1 MISFWTNRESS
12 WSLLAYCGHRG
23 RAIAGHF
30 ECRVYEDLGSTVR
43 LRPGAHI
50 FAAIDRLTPNQREA
64 AALMHDALAARM
76 PGAPKLNDPRRVLMR
91 FELLTKLHE
100 AGVNAYRAFRA
111 RDAHRVSRFPVFLRE
126 ADNHTGPLTGL
137 LQSKREVS
145 RALWG
150 LRARGWPPGDLL
162 VVEFC
167 DTSDAHGVFRKYSAF
182 AVGDRIVPCH
192 VMATHQW
199 SVKSNSSERDE
210 SLIRENLAYIDGNPH
225 ERWLRELFSIAGA
238 EYGRIDYAMLN
249 GAPQVWEIN
258 LSPTISMAANR
269 KRKSLAPALETLREQ
284 EREAFHSRLRDA
296 FLALD
301 RNGAGPDVEVA
312 FTPALAAGLARDA
325 AKQQRREQLRTW
337 LHRVYEAPGVGR
349 PFRALYR
356 RVRPR
361 L

>member
-30 ECRVYEDLGSTVR
+30 ECRVYEDLGRTVR

-76 PGAPKLNDPRRVLMR
+76 PDAPALNDPRRVLMR

-100 AGVNAYRAFRA
+100 AGVNAFRVFKA
-111 RDAHRVSRFPVFLRE
+111 RDFHAISRFPVFLRE
-126 ADNHTGPLTGL
+126 SDNHTGPLTGL
-137 LQSKREVS
+137 IHSKREVS

-150 LRARGWPPGDLL
+150 LRARGWPPDDLL

-225 ERWLRELFSIAGA
+225 ERWLREIFSIAGA
-238 EYGRIDYAMLN
+238 DYGRIDYGMLN

-258 LSPTISMAANR
+258 LTPTISMAANR
-269 KRKSLAPALETLREQ
+269 KRKSLPPALETLREQ

-301 RNGAGPDVEVA
+301 RNVTGPDVEVA
-312 FTPALAAGLARDA
+312 FTPALSAGLARDA
-325 AKQQRREQLRTW
+325 AKQQRREQVRTW

-349 PFRALYR
+349 PLRALYR